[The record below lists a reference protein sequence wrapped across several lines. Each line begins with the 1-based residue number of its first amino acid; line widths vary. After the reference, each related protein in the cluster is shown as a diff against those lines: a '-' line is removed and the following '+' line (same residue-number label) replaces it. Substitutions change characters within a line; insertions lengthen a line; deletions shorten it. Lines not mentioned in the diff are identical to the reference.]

1 MKNLK
6 FEYENFPNESLGQ
19 VKHFKHVYGVGV
31 GWEFE
36 KMWIKI
42 KTIRASVDISWFL
55 WKKSVGGGGPYEF
68 LWGIFTVKTIL
79 GRAQYLQG
87 HEYRVKVFLAKTSIK
102 TPAPPPF
109 FRFTQF
115 PI

>member
-19 VKHFKHVYGVGV
+19 VKHFKHVFGVGV

-42 KTIRASVDISWFL
+42 KNIRASADIYIYKMRSE
-55 WKKSVGGGGPYEF
+55 P
-68 LWGIFTVKTIL
+68 IL
-79 GRAQYLQG
+79 S
-87 HEYRVKVFLAKTSIK
+87 HF
-102 TPAPPPF
+102 
-109 FRFTQF
+109 QF
-115 PI
+115 SKYG